1 MLYWVKIM
9 RDLIEVLSRSYW
21 LKAFSGLCINL
32 SAAWFGLA
40 FVTPNFADLSNINIL
55 WVLIR
60 DVLFGIVFLVLTAM
74 IERRMEK

>member
-1 MLYWVKIM
+1 MLKNTLKVF
-9 RDLIEVLSRSYW
+9 SQPYW

-60 DVLFGIVFLVLTAM
+60 DVLFGIVFLVLTAI